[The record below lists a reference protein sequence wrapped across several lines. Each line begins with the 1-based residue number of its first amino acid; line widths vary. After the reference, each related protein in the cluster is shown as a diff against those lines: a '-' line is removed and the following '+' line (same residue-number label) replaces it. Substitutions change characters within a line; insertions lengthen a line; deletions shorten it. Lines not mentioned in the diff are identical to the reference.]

1 VKVLVVGTGAVGGYF
16 GARLAEKGE
25 DVTFLVREKRANLL
39 KEHGLQVNSIHGD
52 YHFHAKTLLAGEK
65 REAFDLIL
73 LSVKAYHL
81 EKVMEEIIPFAGNQ
95 TLIMPLLNGI
105 AHLDMLQVRFSKDR
119 VIGGLCFIE
128 STADQEGAIVQTS
141 PIHELVYGAL
151 FAQQTEKVE
160 KLKALFAGAN
170 AEIRNSD
177 RILADM
183 WHKYMFISG
192 LSGVTTLFRSPIGP
206 IRENAFGLNVIEKLF
221 YEIGS
226 IMRAEGAP
234 IADGIE
240 DIQLKKIH
248 NMTEGMKS
256 SMQRDMEKLT
266 EVEADHLQGYLL
278 KLANKHKIDAP
289 ILSMV
294 YSNLKIYE
302 KNR

>member
-1 VKVLVVGTGAVGGYF
+1 MKVLVVGAGAVGGYF
-16 GARLAEKGE
+16 GARLTEKGE
-25 DVTFLVREKRANLL
+25 DVTFLVREKRAHLL
-39 KEHGLQVNSIHGD
+39 NEHGLQVKSIHGD

-81 EKVMEEIIPFAGNQ
+81 EKVMEELIPFTGNQ

-105 AHLDMLQVRFSKDR
+105 AHLDMLQERFSKDR

-128 STADQEGAIVQTS
+128 STVDQEGAIVQTS

-160 KLKALFAGAN
+160 KLKSLFACAN

-221 YEIGS
+221 YEIES

-234 IADGIE
+234 ISDGIE

-278 KLANKHKIDAP
+278 KLAIKHKIDAP

>member
-1 VKVLVVGTGAVGGYF
+1 MKVLVVGAGAVGGYF

-25 DVTFLVREKRANLL
+25 DVTFLVREKRAHLL
-39 KEHGLQVNSIHGD
+39 NEQGLQVKSIHGD
-52 YHFHAKTLLAGEK
+52 YHHRAKIVLAGEK
-65 REAFDLIL
+65 REPFDLIL

-81 EKVMEEIIPFAGNQ
+81 KNVMEELAPFAGNQ
-95 TLIMPLLNGI
+95 TLIMPLLNGF
-105 AHLDMLQVRFSKDR
+105 AHLEMLQERFSEDR

-128 STADQEGAIVQTS
+128 STVDQNGAIVQTS

-151 FAQQTEKVE
+151 NSEQAEAVE
-160 KLKALFAGAN
+160 KLEALFAGSN
-170 AEIRNSD
+170 AEIRKSD

-206 IRENAFGLNVIEKLF
+206 IRENEFGISVTQKLF

-240 DIQLKKIH
+240 NIQLGKIH
-248 NMTEGMKS
+248 NMTHGMKS

-278 KLANKHKIDAP
+278 KLAEKHKIEAQV
-289 ILSMV
+289 LSMV
-294 YSNLKIYE
+294 YANLKIYE

>member
-1 VKVLVVGTGAVGGYF
+1 MASPL
-16 GARLAEKGE
+16 EI
-25 DVTFLVREKRANLL
+25 
-39 KEHGLQVNSIHGD
+39 LQ
-52 YHFHAKTLLAGEK
+52 K
-65 REAFDLIL
+65 
-73 LSVKAYHL
+73 
-81 EKVMEEIIPFAGNQ
+81 
-95 TLIMPLLNGI
+95 
-105 AHLDMLQVRFSKDR
+105 RFSKER

-128 STADQEGAIVQTS
+128 STVDQEGAIVQTS

-151 FAQQTEKVE
+151 FGQQTEKVE
-160 KLKALFAGAN
+160 KLKALFAGTN
-170 AEIRNSD
+170 AKIRNSD

-206 IRENAFGLNVIEKLF
+206 IRENEFGLNVIEKLF

-240 DIQLKKIH
+240 DFQLKKIL

-278 KLANKHKIDAP
+278 KLAEKHKIDAP
-289 ILSMV
+289 ILSIV